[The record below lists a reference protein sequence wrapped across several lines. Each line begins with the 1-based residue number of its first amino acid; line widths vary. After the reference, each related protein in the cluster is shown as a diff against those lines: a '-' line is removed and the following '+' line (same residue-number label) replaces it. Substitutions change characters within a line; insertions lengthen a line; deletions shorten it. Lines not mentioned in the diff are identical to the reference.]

1 MEKPM
6 THQSVTNPTNRSFT
20 NRSFISYDADSA
32 PREAREMLAETQRKF
47 GFLPSPLARLA
58 ASPLALQAALTGLSA
73 FEHSSLAP
81 LEREVI
87 AMTMGVKNGC
97 HYCIALHRRL
107 LKMLDAPAGMTEALE
122 QGRALT
128 SPKLEALRVFTL
140 ALLERTGDV
149 SDEAWQQFLAAGFD
163 RAAALEVVLGIAT
176 YTLTTFANRL
186 TQAPID

>member
-1 MEKPM
+1 M
-6 THQSVTNPTNRSFT
+6 THQSVANPT

-32 PREAREMLAETQRKF
+32 PREAREMLAENQRKF

-97 HYCIALHRRL
+97 HYCISLHRRL
-107 LKMLDAPAGMTEALE
+107 LKVLDAPAGLSEALE
-122 QGRALT
+122 QGHALT

-140 ALLERTGDV
+140 ALLERTGDI
-149 SDEAWQQFLAAGFD
+149 SDESWQQFLAAGFD
-163 RAAALEVVLGIAT
+163 RAAALEVVVGIAT